1 MKKSIQDPVL
11 FKKEVDKNKDPIN
24 EKNKTT
30 NVNILLNRVRIDE
43 KNNFRKKI
51 TLVFF
56 LILALSV
63 IGLILLI

>member
-1 MKKSIQDPVL
+1 MKKSIQDPIL

-24 EKNKTT
+24 EKSKTT

-56 LILALSV
+56 LIFALSV
-63 IGLILLI
+63 IGLILFI

>member
-1 MKKSIQDPVL
+1 MKKSIQDPIL
-11 FKKEVDKNKDPIN
+11 FKKEVDKNKDPIK
-24 EKNKTT
+24 EKSKTT

-56 LILALSV
+56 LIFALSV
-63 IGLILLI
+63 IGLILFI